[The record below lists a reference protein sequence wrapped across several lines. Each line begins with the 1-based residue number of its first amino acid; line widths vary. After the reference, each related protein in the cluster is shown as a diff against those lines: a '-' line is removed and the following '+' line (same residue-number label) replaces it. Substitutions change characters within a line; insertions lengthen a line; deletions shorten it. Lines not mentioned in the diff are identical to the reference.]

1 MATGVLTAN
10 WSILMGKILTPSP
23 GDVER
28 YLHLRALSVEIATK
42 IMKTIPRRA
51 LDEIGDAL
59 GIMRDGVL
67 VFESMD
73 MSSVLMDCCLYDWF
87 EGGRNVVQRY
97 AEEHPAKTGT
107 EEFFLLDAFLK
118 AKFSLLLPQSV
129 VPGAGLHC
137 LDVLDREKAGSLPP
151 YSEQAH
157 GGAGREF
164 NKPAELFLMDIALS
178 RTLDWSRIALA
189 TRTIPIG
196 EFWMSGGGA
205 LPLTNK
211 ASALQALSELK
222 MDNHKIFSGPGGR
235 ALLIVRSC
243 LEAGVAGHVRYE
255 SLSEPSP
262 APTRSPRWPLF
273 QSRRR
278 KPRKG

>member
-1 MATGVLTAN
+1 
-10 WSILMGKILTPSP
+10 MGKFFTPSP

-42 IMKTIPRRA
+42 IMNTMPNRA

-59 GIMRDGVL
+59 GMLKDGAL
-67 VFESMD
+67 VFDSMD

-87 EGGRNVVQRY
+87 EGGKNVVQRY
-97 AEEHPAKTGT
+97 AEEHPAKPGT
-107 EEFFLLDAFLK
+107 EEAFLLDAFLK
-118 AKFSLLLPQSV
+118 AKFSLLVPQSV

-137 LDVLDREKAGSLPP
+137 LDVLNREKAGSLPGD
-151 YSEQAH
+151 SEQAR
-157 GGAGREF
+157 GGAGRAF
-164 NKPAELFLMDIALS
+164 NKRAEVFLMDISFS
-178 RTLDWSRIALA
+178 RTTDWSRMALA

-196 EFWMSGGGA
+196 EFWMSGGAA

-211 ASALQALSELK
+211 ASTLQALSDLNLDK
-222 MDNHKIFSGPGGR
+222 HKIFSGPGGR
-235 ALLIVRSC
+235 ALMIVRTC
-243 LEAGVAGHVRYE
+243 LEAGVADHVRYE
-255 SLSEPSP
+255 TLSGPSP
-262 APTRSPRWPLF
+262 APTRNPRWPLF